1 MSQKIL
7 LFYLGVIIIFLFF
20 KIEKKYAQMTLSNL
34 DIICIQLEIRDNSNF
49 HIKYKNSYI
58 KKFEFILYS

>member
-1 MSQKIL
+1 
-7 LFYLGVIIIFLFF
+7 
-20 KIEKKYAQMTLSNL
+20 MTLNNL